1 MEKALQNREFIMY
14 LQPKYSILHDK
25 MVGAEALVR
34 WVRPGK
40 GIVPPAEFIPMFEKN
55 GFVTKMDAYVW
66 EEACKTIR
74 NWMDKGIDPLPIS
87 VNVSRVHLKSGLFIT
102 TLNNLIEQYQI
113 PKRCLE
119 IEITETAGEE
129 NGGVGIDTLKD
140 NGFTLLMDDF
150 GSGYSSLNT
159 LKDTQ
164 FDVIKIDREFL
175 QDFIGS
181 KRGQTI
187 VKHTIQMTR
196 SIGLELVA
204 EGVETKEQAE
214 FLSACGCD
222 TAQGFYYAKPMTV
235 EEFNSLLEKQLK
247 ENP

>member
-1 MEKALQNREFIMY
+1 MY

-40 GIVPPAEFIPMFEKN
+40 GIIPPAEFIPMFEKN
-55 GFVTKMDAYVW
+55 GFVTKMDAFIW
-66 EEACKTIR
+66 EEACRTVR
-74 NWMDKGIDPLPIS
+74 SWMDKGIEPLPIS
-87 VNVSRVHLKSGLFIT
+87 VNVSRIHLKSGLFIT
-102 TLNNLIEQYQI
+102 TLNNLVEQYKI
-113 PKRCLE
+113 PKKYLE
-119 IEITETAGEE
+119 IEITETAEE
-129 NGGVGIDTLKD
+129 EDAGVGINTLKE

-196 SIGLELVA
+196 SIGLDLVA

-235 EEFNSLLEKQLK
+235 EEFNVLLEKQLK
-247 ENP
+247 EDR

>member
-1 MEKALQNREFIMY
+1 MY

-34 WVRPGK
+34 WIRPGK
-40 GIVPPAEFIPMFEKN
+40 GIIPPAEFIPMFEKN
-55 GFVTKMDAYVW
+55 GFVTKMDAFIW
-66 EEACKTIR
+66 EEACRTVR
-74 NWMDKGIDPLPIS
+74 SWMDKGIEPLPIS
-87 VNVSRVHLKSGLFIT
+87 VNVSRIHLKSGLFIT
-102 TLNNLIEQYQI
+102 TLNNLVEQYKI
-113 PKRCLE
+113 PKKCLE
-119 IEITETAGEE
+119 IEITETAEE
-129 NGGVGIDTLKD
+129 EDAGVGIDTLKE

-196 SIGLELVA
+196 SIGLDLVA

-235 EEFNSLLEKQLK
+235 DEFNALLEKQLK
-247 ENP
+247 EER

>member
-1 MEKALQNREFIMY
+1 
-14 LQPKYSILHDK
+14 
-25 MVGAEALVR
+25 
-34 WVRPGK
+34 
-40 GIVPPAEFIPMFEKN
+40 
-55 GFVTKMDAYVW
+55 MDAFIW
-66 EEACKTIR
+66 EEACRTVR
-74 NWMDKGIDPLPIS
+74 SWMDKGIEPLPIS
-87 VNVSRVHLKSGLFIT
+87 VNVSRIHLKSGLFIT
-102 TLNNLIEQYQI
+102 TLNNLVEQYKI
-113 PKRCLE
+113 PKKYLE
-119 IEITETAGEE
+119 IEITETAEE
-129 NGGVGIDTLKD
+129 EDAGVGINTLKE

-196 SIGLELVA
+196 SIGLDLVA

-235 EEFNSLLEKQLK
+235 EEFNVLLEKQLK
-247 ENP
+247 EDR